1 MNDIYARNI
10 HKHYDNGRI
19 RALNGVNLDIANGEF
34 VALMGPSGCGK
45 STLLHM
51 VGGLDKPDLGKLV
64 VADQDLIKTRDLTS
78 FRARTVGFVFQLH
91 NLLPSLTAI
100 ENVMIPMH
108 EIRQSESSRR
118 KRALELLDKVGISKR
133 VSGLPSQLSGGERQR
148 VAIARALANSP
159 PIILADEP
167 TGNLDSKNGE
177 QIMALL
183 TQIWKTDG
191 TTLLIITHDMS
202 VAQRAQR
209 MLYMRD
215 GELSNNL
222 PHSLC
227 DDTGSAISFGGC
239 FPGTKRD
246 SERDIEVRS

>member
-51 VGGLDKPDLGKLV
+51 IGGLDKPLMGELV
-64 VADQDLIKTRDLTS
+64 VAGYDLIKTRDLTN
-78 FRARTVGFVFQLH
+78 FRSKTVGFVFQLH
-91 NLLPSLTAI
+91 NLLPSLTAV

-108 EIRQSESSRR
+108 QMRQSERTMR
-118 KRALELLDKVGISKR
+118 KRALELLDKVGM
-133 VSGLPSQLSGGERQR
+133 SGRTLSLSSQLSGGERQR

-159 PIILADEP
+159 VLILADEP
-167 TGNLDSKNGE
+167 TGNLDSKNGVL
-177 QIMALL
+177 IMDLL
-183 TQIWKTDG
+183 TQVWKTEG
-191 TTLLIITHDMS
+191 STLIVVTHDVS

-209 MLYMRD
+209 ILYMLD
-215 GELSNNL
+215 GEISEKI
-222 PHSLC
+222 PYF
-227 DDTGSAISFGGC
+227 TSANKG
-239 FPGTKRD
+239 
-246 SERDIEVRS
+246 